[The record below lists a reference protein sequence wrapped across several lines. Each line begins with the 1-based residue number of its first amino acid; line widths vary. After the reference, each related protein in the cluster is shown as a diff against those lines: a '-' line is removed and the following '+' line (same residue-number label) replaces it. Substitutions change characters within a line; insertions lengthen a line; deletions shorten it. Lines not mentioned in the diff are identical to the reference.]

1 MIPGEL
7 KTQQLKQTIPHWK
20 KKKPLVSQKGRKSR
34 KRKGTKRKRTEQKD
48 EQKKKKKKRIQTS
61 KGKSARKKGRKG
73 KIGPK
78 KKKIKMKPKKK
89 KKKSKDKSKQ
99 LKRHRQVPD
108 KLEGEGEQS
117 LLEKIIDQIMP
128 GEKLNNTQDHE
139 DNATHH
145 TEEAFDIG
153 KVQDVLGTVLE
164 AEDKAREADVDEDP
178 AENRE
183 NLVNDVEE
191 VKNEEVKV

>member
-1 MIPGEL
+1 MIPEEL

-20 KKKPLVSQKGRKSR
+20 KKKPLVSRKGRKSR

-73 KIGPK
+73 KIRPK
-78 KKKIKMKPKKK
+78 KKKMKMKPKK

-128 GEKLNNTQDHE
+128 GEKLNNTQDHGA
-139 DNATHH
+139 NATHH
-145 TEEAFDIG
+145 TEESFNIG

-164 AEDKAREADVDEDP
+164 AEDKAREADVDDDP

-183 NLVNDVEE
+183 NLGNEVEQ